1 MIRISRIQSVAVR
14 VIIIL
19 TLIHFIQPRTAGQE
33 SKKPE
38 ALPYSL
44 VGIII
49 AKNGPACAVL
59 KNNVT
64 GETLFLK
71 TRESIDGMQI
81 IKIIEDRIILQKADT
96 TIQIYLEAKLQ
107 KKEMLKSSLSPGLE
121 KSTGSETDSEE
132 YTQRPQSPLIREM
145 TWPEIGE
152 IMETEV
158 PVLIRE
164 SRVIPNIVQGR
175 FQGFKVTRLPKTNF
189 LSHGEIQVNDIIRFI
204 NDVELDGFPTLQ
216 SLERRLKSERRL
228 CLILERK
235 GQRLQRTWRFKE
247 TNTRD
252 HENSIR

>member
-1 MIRISRIQSVAVR
+1 MIKNRRISPVAITA
-14 VIIIL
+14 IIIL
-19 TLIHFIQPRTAGQE
+19 IFIPMFQPRAACQDL
-33 SKKPE
+33 KKQKPS
-38 ALPYSL
+38 PYSL

-49 AKNGPACAVL
+49 SKNGSSYAVL
-59 KNNVT
+59 KCDHT

-71 TRESIDGMQI
+71 IRDRIDGSQI
-81 IKIIEDRIILQKADT
+81 IKISEDRIVLQKAEST
-96 TIQIYLEAKLQ
+96 FQIFLEAKLQ

-228 CLILERK
+228 CLILVRK